1 MSEEESSYLPVGN
14 DIVAEVVVEDAA
26 VVDDDDEAESIATPV
41 EDSRGE
47 VEDEESH
54 GVSDEDEMSVKSTNT
69 ASEEA
74 KTSTE
79 KRKSMDDSSPAITPN
94 KKVRVPSVAGLTIPF
109 RTVKKAMKLDPDT
122 PIVQNEAAIMTTVAV
137 ELFVKELSKSSYALA
152 KSRGRTTVRYEDV
165 AEARANEKSYAFLE
179 PLLP

>member
-1 MSEEESSYLPVGN
+1 MEESSAVHS
-14 DIVAEVVVEDAA
+14 DEVVADDEVAVEVDAGD
-26 VVDDDDEAESIATPV
+26 DDDDEEVESLATPV
-41 EDSRGE
+41 GVVD
-47 VEDEESH
+47 DEE
-54 GVSDEDEMSVKSTNT
+54 VSQEPGSDDDEISVKSVNT
-69 ASEEA
+69 ATHEEA
-74 KTSTE
+74 KVIPE
-79 KRKSMDDSSPAITPN
+79 KRKAIVDASPSS

-137 ELFVKELSKSSYALA
+137 ELFVKELSKRSYSLA

-165 AEARANEKSYAFLE
+165 AEARASEKAYSFLE